1 MVIKSAEFYISSP
14 GLKKCPPYDKPEYA
28 FIGRSNVGKST
39 LINMITGRKGLA
51 KTSSKPGK
59 TRLIN
64 YFLINSEWYLVDLPG
79 YGYAVISKK
88 EREAW
93 KKMIREYLLKRKSLM
108 STFLLID
115 TRIPPQESDLDYI
128 SWFGAN
134 NLPVVLVFTKS
145 DKQSSLRLQ
154 NWLIEYEK
162 ILNRTWSELPPV
174 IISSGQSGI
183 GKEEI
188 LDYIEQ
194 SNEYF
199 NPDLLQFDK

>member
-1 MVIKSAEFYISSP
+1 MVIKSAEFFISSP
-14 GLKKCPPYDKPEYA
+14 GLKKCPLPDKPEYA

-64 YFLINSEWYLVDLPG
+64 YFLINEEWYLVDLPG
-79 YGYAVISKK
+79 YGYAVASKK

-93 KKMIREYLLKRKSLM
+93 SKMIREYLLKRMSLM

-115 TRIPPQESDLDYI
+115 SRIPPQESDLEYI

-134 NLPVVLVFTKS
+134 GLPLVLVFTKI

-154 NWLIEYEK
+154 NWLLEYEK
-162 ILNRTWSELPPV
+162 ILLRTWSEIPPV
-174 IISSGQSGI
+174 IISSGLSGD

-188 LDYIEQ
+188 LDYI
-194 SNEYF
+194 SGANSHF
-199 NPDLLQFDK
+199 NKDLLKLDK